1 MGTVLTE
8 GKRLSDVVKS
18 EADGR
23 YSRDAVTVLGGVGA
37 DRVLE
42 IGTVTGAVV
51 LGSASVAADGGNTGD
66 GTITGITLGSK
77 AQAGDYVLT
86 CVEAAANGGVFE
98 VMAPDGDRLSDG
110 VVGAAEVGDHLSF
123 TINDGAADFVVGD
136 KFTITVAEGSNKI
149 LAIDFDAEDGSQN
162 AHGLMAVKVTAPD
175 GVDMPGVE
183 IARHAEIV
191 ESGLVW
197 PAGATAD
204 QKAAALAQLEAKG
217 IIARKEA

>member
-1 MGTVLTE
+1 MSTVLTE

-18 EADGR
+18 EAKGR

-51 LGSASVAADGGNTGD
+51 LGSASVAADGGNTGN
-66 GTITGITLGSK
+66 GTVTGITLGSK
-77 AQAGDYVLT
+77 AQVGDYVLT
-86 CVEAAANGGVFE
+86 CVEAVANAGVFE
-98 VMAPDGDRLSDG
+98 VLAPDGDRLSDG
-110 VVGAAEVGDHLSF
+110 VVGSAEAGDHLSF
-123 TINDGAADFVVGD
+123 TINDGATDFVVGD
-136 KFTITVAEGSNKI
+136 KFTITVASAAEKVKE
-149 LAIDFDAEDGSQN
+149 IDFAATDGSQN

-183 IARHAEIV
+183 IARYAEIV

-197 PAGATAD
+197 PDGATAD
-204 QKAAALAQLEAKG
+204 QKAAALAQLADKG
-217 IIARKEA
+217 IIVRKEA